1 MMSEKDYAPLSAACV
16 RALNDK
22 IYEKRKAAALE
33 IEKMVKEFAA
43 CNNTV
48 QIKKLLKVLGRDFA
62 CSQNGHVRKGGL
74 IGLAAIAVALGND
87 TCFYTEELVVPILAC
102 LEDTDLRV
110 RYYACESLYNVAKI
124 ARGSLLPHLFPRI
137 FDALARL
144 AADPD
149 HNVKSG
155 AELLDRLMKEIVTES
170 GTPFD
175 LASFIPM
182 LRERVYATN
191 AFARQFILSWIGA
204 LCSCPSFNLLPFL
217 PDILDGLFRIL
228 SDSTPGIR
236 QMCDILLGEFLRSIK
251 HDPSYVD
258 YSSMV
263 NILITH
269 SQAPDDLL
277 QFTAITWIKEFI
289 QLSGET
295 MLPFTASILSA
306 TLPCLAYEDDNR
318 KNIRETAKAVNYS
331 FMKLIT
337 VTEENNI
344 NKKGCG
350 DNEGADATTVS
361 VINSGDNVPSPDHE
375 KGDASAQKLPKG
387 SEKSVNSSALDLEL
401 VVEELTKHL
410 SHASVATKVAV
421 LGWIH
426 HLHSCMPHQVLA
438 HLEKGLF
445 PAMIRTLC
453 DPSDE
458 VVRQALKV
466 MAKLISESK
475 GPPLHSQKAV
485 EAEDNTLAP
494 PQVHSGDDLP
504 LSAFVPNPY
513 FSKFIHGLLRLFSSD
528 RSLLEDRGSFIIRQL
543 CSLLNSEAI
552 YRALAEA
559 LIVEDDLAFASL
571 MVENLNCILLTSSE
585 LFTLRMKLKNLADK
599 EAHELFQCLYAC
611 WCHSPVATV
620 ALLLLTQNYDVA
632 SELISTFGDLDVT
645 VEFLTEIDRLI
656 QLIESPI
663 FTYLRLELLGTKPPG
678 GGCHSSRESLLRALY
693 GLLMLLPQSEAFHT
707 LRRRLQCAPPLWPN
721 CRCGGQFSGPSPGDT
736 VSSNPSH
743 QKSKSSDSK
752 EESHQK
758 RGWLKKDADQ
768 LNEDG
773 GEEYSHIDPGLRH
786 FLSVQERHKIEKK
799 VRRLSTVV
807 ECGIKLSES

>member
-43 CNNTV
+43 VNNTV

-62 CSQNGHVRKGGL
+62 SSQNGHVRKGGL
-74 IGLAAIAVALGND
+74 IGLAAIAVALGNES
-87 TCFYTEELVVPILAC
+87 CLYTEDLVLPILAC
-102 LEDTDLRV
+102 LEDSDLRV

-137 FDALARL
+137 FDAIARL

-155 AELLDRLMKEIVTES
+155 AELLDRLMKDIVTES

-191 AFARQFILSWIGA
+191 AFARQFVLSWIGA
-204 LCSCPSFNLLPFL
+204 LSACPSFNLLPFL

-228 SDSTPGIR
+228 ADSTPGIK
-236 QMCDILLGEFLRSIK
+236 QMCDNLLGEFLRNIK
-251 HDPSYVD
+251 HEPASVDFPS
-258 YSSMV
+258 MM

-269 SQAPDDLL
+269 SQAADDLL

-295 MLPFTASILSA
+295 MLPFTASILQA
-306 TLPCLAYEDDNR
+306 TLPCLAYEDDSR
-318 KNIRETAKAVNYS
+318 KNIRETAKTVNYS
-331 FMKLIT
+331 LMKLINVVEGCHNVASTNESRHST
-337 VTEENNI
+337 VNMGTENALKPGGTSGEQ
-344 NKKGCG
+344 
-350 DNEGADATTVS
+350 DVNEVKTL
-361 VINSGDNVPSPDHE
+361 E
-375 KGDASAQKLPKG
+375 KNEKDEEKVGG
-387 SEKSVNSSALDLEL
+387 SSKLDLES
-401 VVEELTKHL
+401 VVEVLTRHL
-410 SHASVATKVAV
+410 NHSSVATKVAV

-426 HLHSCMPHQVLA
+426 HLHCCMQYQVLD

-445 PAMIRTLC
+445 PALLRTLC

-466 MAKLISESK
+466 MARLISENKAPSSQ
-475 GPPLHSQKAV
+475 PLLPNVSIA
-485 EAEDNTLAP
+485 DGTTLAP
-494 PQVHSGDDLP
+494 PPIQEGDDSSV
-504 LSAFVPNPY
+504 SAFVPNPY
-513 FSKFIHGLLRLFSSD
+513 FSKFIVGLLRLFSSD
-528 RSLLEDRGSFIIRQL
+528 RLLLEDRGSFVIRQL
-543 CSLLNSEAI
+543 CALLNSEAI
-552 YRALAEA
+552 YRALSEA
-559 LIVEDDLAFASL
+559 LIAEEDLAFASL
-571 MVENLNCILLTSSE
+571 MVENLNSILLTSTE

-611 WCHSPVATV
+611 WCHSPIATV
-620 ALLLLTQNYDVA
+620 ALLLLTQNYDTA

-678 GGCHSSRESLLRALY
+678 GGRHGSRESLLRALY

-707 LRRRLQCAPPLWPN
+707 LRRRLQCAPPLWPH
-721 CRCGGQFSGPSPGDT
+721 CHCGSQFAGPSLKDA
-736 VSSNPSH
+736 SLQNPRTSEN
-743 QKSKSSDSK
+743 K
-752 EESHQK
+752 EESSK
-758 RGWLKKDADQ
+758 RKGWLKKDTSSK
-768 LNEDG
+768 DG
-773 GEEYSHIDPGLRH
+773 SGEYVHIDPGLKH
-786 FLSVQERHKIEKK
+786 FLSVQSRHKTDKK
-799 VRRLSTVV
+799 TR
-807 ECGIKLSES
+807 KLSAILDRGVKISEP

>member
-62 CSQNGHVRKGGL
+62 SSQNGHVRKGGL

-149 HNVKSG
+149 HNVKTG

-191 AFARQFILSWIGA
+191 VFARQFVLSWIGA
-204 LCSCPSFNLLPFL
+204 LCACPSFNLLPFL

-251 HDPSYVD
+251 HEPSYVD

-337 VTEENNI
+337 VTKEKNSA
-344 NKKGCG
+344 KKEFGEI
-350 DNEGADATTVS
+350 EG
-361 VINSGDNVPSPDHE
+361 
-375 KGDASAQKLPKG
+375 KG
-387 SEKSVNSSALDLEL
+387 SNAEGMNENSVGNAPIPDQGKSESDQSLAGGEKSVDSSALDLEL

-410 SHASVATKVAV
+410 NHTSVATKVAV

-426 HLHSCMPHQVLA
+426 HLHSCMPHEVLA

-445 PAMIRTLC
+445 PALIRTLC

-466 MAKLISESK
+466 MARLISESK
-475 GPPLHSQKAV
+475 GPPLSSLMKAV
-485 EAEDNTLAP
+485 EAEDNNLAP
-494 PQVHSGDDLP
+494 PQMPGGDELA

-513 FSKFIHGLLRLFSSD
+513 FSKFIIGLLRLFSSD

-552 YRALAEA
+552 YRALSEV
-559 LIVEDDLAFASL
+559 LLSEDDLAFASL

-620 ALLLLTQNYDVA
+620 ALLLLTQNYDTA

-678 GGCHSSRESLLRALY
+678 GRQNSSRESLLRALY

-721 CRCGGQFSGPSPGDT
+721 CRCGGQFSGPSAGDA
-736 VSSNPSH
+736 VSSSSSQ
-743 QKSKSSDSK
+743 QKPKSSDTK
-752 EESHQK
+752 DESHK
-758 RGWLKKDADQ
+758 RKSWLKKDGDQ
-768 LNEDG
+768 MSGDSEA
-773 GEEYSHIDPGLRH
+773 YTHIDPGLKH
-786 FLSVQERHKIEKK
+786 FLSVQERHNADKK
-799 VRRLSTVV
+799 MRRLSGVV
-807 ECGIKLSES
+807 ECSVKLNES